1 MTKGLWP
8 LWAMIKIELTPAFLI
23 PRRMYQDSSLLLD
36 FFTRYYGK
44 IRLVGRGARNKKTS
58 LQMFQ
63 CLNISFQGR
72 TDLKNLTDWESSDQP
87 RRLLGN
93 DLVLAM
99 YTNELLSRLLP
110 EAEKHQKIFDG
121 YWNFLR
127 VINEQSNTEKEYS
140 LRLFENLLLKELGYG
155 LEFNKDFKG
164 NPIDSELEYHFQ
176 EHKGFVLR
184 ADGNI
189 PGKVLLVFDDVD
201 NNGRLSVDHL
211 AILKKINRERLR
223 SILGEKPLKSRE
235 LFFVN

>member
-1 MTKGLWP
+1 MT
-8 LWAMIKIELTPAFLI
+8 KIELTPAFLI
-23 PRRMYQDSSLLLD
+23 HRRLYQDSSLLLD
-36 FFTRYYGK
+36 FFTRHYGK
-44 IRLVGRGARNKKTS
+44 IRLVGRSVRSKKTS

-63 CLNISFQGR
+63 HLNISFKGR
-72 TDLKNLTDWESSDQP
+72 SNLKNLTDWESSDQP

-110 EAEKHQKIFDG
+110 EAEEQQKIFDG

-127 VINEQSNTEKEYS
+127 IINEQSETEKEYS
-140 LRLFENLLLKELGYG
+140 LRLFENLLLEELGYG

-176 EHKGFVLR
+176 EHNGFVPR

-189 PGKVLLVFDDVD
+189 PGEVLLMVDDVGD
-201 NNGRLSVDHL
+201 NGRLSVDHL
-211 AILKKINRERLR
+211 SILKKLNRKRLR

>member
-1 MTKGLWP
+1 MT
-8 LWAMIKIELTPAFLI
+8 KIELTPAFLI
-23 PRRMYQDSSLLLD
+23 HRRMYQGSSLLLD
-36 FFTRYYGK
+36 FFTRHYGK
-44 IRLVGRGARNKKTS
+44 IRLVARGARSKKTS

-63 CLNISFQGR
+63 RLNISFKGR
-72 TDLKNLTDWESSDQP
+72 SDLKNLTDWESSDQP

-110 EAEKHQKIFDG
+110 EAEKHQKVFDG
-121 YWNFLR
+121 YWKYLGM
-127 VINEQSNTEKEYS
+127 INEQSETEKEYS
-140 LRLFENLLLKELGYG
+140 LRLFENLLLEELGYG

-176 EHKGFVLR
+176 EHNGFVPR

-189 PGKVLLVFDDVD
+189 PGEVLLVVD
-201 NNGRLSVDHL
+201 SGDNGRLSVNHL
-211 AILKKINRERLR
+211 AILKKLNRKRLR

>member
-1 MTKGLWP
+1 MT
-8 LWAMIKIELTPAFLI
+8 KIELTPAFLI
-23 PRRMYQDSSLLLD
+23 HRRMYKDSSLLLD
-36 FFTRYYGK
+36 FFSRHYGK
-44 IRLVGRGARNKKTS
+44 IRLVGRGVRNNKIS

-121 YWNFLR
+121 YWNFLKK
-127 VINEQSNTEKEYS
+127 INEQAETEKEYS
-140 LRLFENLLLKELGYG
+140 LRLFENLLLEELGYG

-164 NPIDSELEYHFQ
+164 NPIDSKLEYHFQ
-176 EHKGFVLR
+176 EHNGFVPR
-184 ADGNI
+184 VDGNI
-189 PGKVLLVFDDVD
+189 PGDVLLLVDDID
-201 NNGRLSVDHL
+201 NNGHLSVNDL

-235 LFFVN
+235 LFFAN

>member
-1 MTKGLWP
+1 MT
-8 LWAMIKIELTPAFLI
+8 KIELTPAFLI
-23 PRRMYQDSSLLLD
+23 HRRMYQGSSLLLD
-36 FFTRYYGK
+36 FFTRHYGK
-44 IRLVGRGARNKKTS
+44 IRLVARGARSKKTS

-63 CLNISFQGR
+63 RLNISFKGR
-72 TDLKNLTDWESSDQP
+72 SDLKNLTDWESSDQP

-110 EAEKHQKIFDG
+110 EAEKHQKVFDG
-121 YWNFLR
+121 YWKYLGM
-127 VINEQSNTEKEYS
+127 INEQSETEKEYS

-164 NPIDSELEYHFQ
+164 NPIDSKLEYHFQ
-176 EHKGFVLR
+176 EHNGFVPR
-184 ADGNI
+184 TDGNI
-189 PGKVLLVFDDVD
+189 PGELLLVVDDDGD
-201 NNGRLSVDHL
+201 NSRLSVNHL
-211 AILKKINRERLR
+211 SILKKLNRKRLR

>member
-1 MTKGLWP
+1 MTR
-8 LWAMIKIELTPAFLI
+8 IELTPAFLI
-23 PRRMYQDSSLLLD
+23 HRRMYRGSSLLLD
-36 FFTRYYGK
+36 FFTRHYGK
-44 IRLVGRGARNKKTS
+44 IRLVARGARSKKTS

-63 CLNISFQGR
+63 RLNISFKGR
-72 TDLKNLTDWESSDQP
+72 SDLKNLTDWESSDQP

-110 EAEKHQKIFDG
+110 EAEKHQKVFDG
-121 YWNFLR
+121 YWKYLGM
-127 VINEQSNTEKEYS
+127 INEQSETEKEYS

-176 EHKGFVLR
+176 EHNGFVPR

-189 PGKVLLVFDDVD
+189 PGEVLLVVDDGGD
-201 NNGRLSVDHL
+201 NGRLSVNHL
-211 AILKKINRERLR
+211 AILKKLNRKRLR

>member
-1 MTKGLWP
+1 MTKKLWP
-8 LWAMIKIELTPAFLI
+8 LWVMTKIELSPAFLI
-23 PRRMYQDSSLLLD
+23 HRRMYQGSSLLLD
-36 FFTRYYGK
+36 FFTCHYGK
-44 IRLVGRGARNKKTS
+44 IRLVARGARSNKTS

-63 CLNISFQGR
+63 CMNISYRGR
-72 TDLKNLTDWESSDQP
+72 SDLKNLTDWESSDQP

-127 VINEQSNTEKEYS
+127 IINEQSETEKEYS
-140 LRLFENLLLKELGYG
+140 LRLFENLLLEELGYG

-176 EHKGFVLR
+176 EHNGFVAR
-184 ADGNI
+184 ADGTI
-189 PGKVLLVFDDVD
+189 PGEVLLIVEDGGSND
-201 NNGRLSVDHL
+201 RLSVNHL
-211 AILKKINRERLR
+211 SILKKLNRKRLR

>member
-1 MTKGLWP
+1 MT
-8 LWAMIKIELTPAFLI
+8 KIELTPAFLI
-23 PRRMYQDSSLLLD
+23 HRRMYQGSSLLLD
-36 FFTRYYGK
+36 FFTRHYGK
-44 IRLVGRGARNKKTS
+44 IRLVARGARSNKTPI
-58 LQMFQ
+58 QMFQ
-63 CLNISFQGR
+63 CLNISYKGR
-72 TDLKNLTDWESSDQP
+72 SDLKNLTDWESSDQP

-110 EAEKHQKIFDG
+110 EAEEQQKIFDG

-127 VINEQSNTEKEYS
+127 IINEQSGTEKEYS
-140 LRLFENLLLKELGYG
+140 LRLFENLLLEELGYG

-176 EHKGFVLR
+176 EHNGFVPR

-189 PGKVLLVFDDVD
+189 PGEVLLVVD
-201 NNGRLSVDHL
+201 NVGDNGRLNVNHL
-211 AILKKINRERLR
+211 SILKKLNRKRLS

-235 LFFVN
+235 LFFAN

>member
-1 MTKGLWP
+1 MT
-8 LWAMIKIELTPAFLI
+8 KIELTPAFLI
-23 PRRMYQDSSLLLD
+23 HRRMYQGSSLLLD
-36 FFTRYYGK
+36 FFTRHYGK
-44 IRLVGRGARNKKTS
+44 IRLVARGARSKKTS

-63 CLNISFQGR
+63 RLNISFKGR
-72 TDLKNLTDWESSDQP
+72 SDLKNLTDWESSDQP

-110 EAEKHQKIFDG
+110 EAEKHQKVFDG
-121 YWNFLR
+121 YWKYLGM
-127 VINEQSNTEKEYS
+127 INEQSETEKEYS

-164 NPIDSELEYHFQ
+164 NPIDSALEYHFQ
-176 EHKGFVLR
+176 EHNGFIPR

-189 PGKVLLVFDDVD
+189 PGEVLLVVDDVD

-235 LFFVN
+235 LFFAN

>member
-1 MTKGLWP
+1 
-8 LWAMIKIELTPAFLI
+8 
-23 PRRMYQDSSLLLD
+23 MYQGSSLLLD
-36 FFTRYYGK
+36 FFTCNYGK
-44 IRLVGRGARNKKTS
+44 IRIVARGARSNKTS

-63 CLNISFQGR
+63 CLNISYKGR
-72 TDLKNLTDWESSDQP
+72 SDLKNLTDWESSDQP

-93 DLVLAM
+93 DLILAI

-127 VINEQSNTEKEYS
+127 IINEQSETEKEYS
-140 LRLFENLLLKELGYG
+140 LRLFENLLLEELGYG

-164 NPIDSELEYHFQ
+164 NPIESKLEYYFQ
-176 EHKGFVLR
+176 EHNGFVPK
-184 ADGNI
+184 ANGNI
-189 PGKVLLVFDDVD
+189 PGEVLLVVEDGGG
-201 NNGRLSVDHL
+201 NGRLSVHHL
-211 AILKKINRERLR
+211 SILKNLNRKRLR

>member
-1 MTKGLWP
+1 M
-8 LWAMIKIELTPAFLI
+8 
-23 PRRMYQDSSLLLD
+23 LD
-36 FFTRYYGK
+36 FFTRHYGK
-44 IRLVGRGARNKKTS
+44 IRLVAQSARNNKTS

-63 CLNISFQGR
+63 HLNISFKGR
-72 TDLKNLTDWESSDQP
+72 SDLKNLTDWESCDQP

-93 DLVLAM
+93 DLVLGM

-110 EAEKHQKIFDG
+110 EAEKHQNIFDG
-121 YWNFLR
+121 YWNYLG
-127 VINEQSNTEKEYS
+127 VINEKSETVKEYS
-140 LRLFENLLLKELGYG
+140 LRLFENLLLEELGYG

-223 SILGEKPLKSRE
+223 SILGEKKLKSRD
-235 LFFVN
+235 LYYVN

>member
-1 MTKGLWP
+1 MT
-8 LWAMIKIELTPAFLI
+8 KIELTPAFLI
-23 PRRMYQDSSLLLD
+23 HRRMYQGSSLLLD
-36 FFTRYYGK
+36 FFTRHYGK
-44 IRLVGRGARNKKTS
+44 IRLVARGARSYKTS

-63 CLNISFQGR
+63 CLNISYKGR
-72 TDLKNLTDWESSDQP
+72 SDLKNLTDWGSSDQP

-93 DLVLAM
+93 NLVLAM

-127 VINEQSNTEKEYS
+127 IIIKQSETEKEYS

-164 NPIDSELEYHFQ
+164 NPIDSELEYSFQ
-176 EHKGFVLR
+176 EHNGFVPSV
-184 ADGNI
+184 DGNI
-189 PGKVLLVFDDVD
+189 PGEVLLVVD
-201 NNGRLSVDHL
+201 NSGDYGHLNVNHLSV
-211 AILKKINRERLR
+211 LKKLNRKRLR

>member
-1 MTKGLWP
+1 MT
-8 LWAMIKIELTPAFLI
+8 KIELTPSFLI
-23 PRRMYQDSSLLLD
+23 HRRLYQDSSLLLD
-36 FFTRYYGK
+36 FFTRHYGK
-44 IRLVGRGARNKKTS
+44 IRLVGRSVRSKKTS

-63 CLNISFQGR
+63 HLNISFKGGSN
-72 TDLKNLTDWESSDQP
+72 LKNLTDWESSDQP

-110 EAEKHQKIFDG
+110 EAEEQQKIFDG

-127 VINEQSNTEKEYS
+127 IINEQSETEKEYS
-140 LRLFENLLLKELGYG
+140 LRLFENLLLEELGYG

-176 EHKGFVLR
+176 EHDGFIPR

-189 PGKVLLVFDDVD
+189 PGEVLLVVDDGG
-201 NNGRLSVDHL
+201 NNGRLSVNHL
-211 AILKKINRERLR
+211 SILKKLNRKRLR